1 MNARQMTIRCRLRRA
16 QLLQR
21 AATSRPDETEA
32 SEANASVPSVRENR
46 GLDPQVAKP
55 ASITTRSRVSLA

>member
-21 AATSRPDETEA
+21 AATSRPDEMEA
-32 SEANASVPSVRENR
+32 EANASVPSVRENR
-46 GLDPQVAKP
+46 GLNPQVAKP

>member
-1 MNARQMTIRCRLRRA
+1 MNARQMTIRCKLRRA

-21 AATSRPDETEA
+21 AATSRPDEMEA
-32 SEANASVPSVRENR
+32 EANASVPSVHENR
-46 GLDPQVAKP
+46 GLNPQVAKP

>member
-1 MNARQMTIRCRLRRA
+1 MNARQMTIGCKLRRA

-21 AATSRPDETEA
+21 ATTSRPDETEA
-32 SEANASVPSVRENR
+32 EANASVPSVRENR
-46 GLDPQVAKP
+46 GLNPQVAKP